1 MTDRDTSA
9 PDAGASISELEAD
22 IEQTR
27 HELGDTVEALAAKL
41 DVKANLKSSTDQVK
55 ANLKGSAEQTATN
68 AVAAVSNN
76 WREFAIVG
84 VWAGLVTLIWKKL

>member
-9 PDAGASISELEAD
+9 PDAGASISDLEAD
-22 IEQTR
+22 IAKTR

-55 ANLKGSAEQTATN
+55 ANLKSSAEQTATN
-68 AVAAVSNN
+68 AVSAISTNR
-76 WREFAIVG
+76 REITIVA
-84 VWAGLVTLIWKKL
+84 VWAALVTLIWKKL

>member
-22 IEQTR
+22 IERTR

-41 DVKANLKSSTDQVK
+41 DVKTNLKNSTDQAK
-55 ANLKGSAEQTATN
+55 AN
-68 AVAAVSNN
+68 AVATVSSN
-76 WREFAIVG
+76 WREITIVA
-84 VWAGLVTLIWKKL
+84 VWATLVTLVWKKL

>member
-22 IEQTR
+22 IEKTR

-55 ANLKGSAEQTATN
+55 ANLKSSAEQTTTN

-76 WREFAIVG
+76 WREITIVA
-84 VWAGLVTLIWKKL
+84 VWAALVRLIWKKL